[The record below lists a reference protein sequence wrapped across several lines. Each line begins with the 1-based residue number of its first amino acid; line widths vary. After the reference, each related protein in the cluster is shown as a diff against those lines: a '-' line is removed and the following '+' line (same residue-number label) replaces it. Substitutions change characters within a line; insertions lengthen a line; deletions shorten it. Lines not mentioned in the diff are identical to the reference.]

1 MSGGISPLAT
11 TAAVQHVPPVRQGL
25 QGNARAAAWTALIAV
40 PLMTWFLPI
49 DVEPRAL
56 HAFALM
62 SFVLIGWMTQVL
74 EPAIIG
80 LVGIYL
86 AWALGVVPFNVAF
99 AGFSNNT
106 PWFLYGAMLFGAMAG
121 KSGLPRRLAF
131 NVMRRI
137 GSTYSRLLLGLIVT
151 DFLLTLVVPS
161 GIARVVLM
169 AAVAIAVIEAFGV
182 GPGSN
187 IGRGMFITLT
197 YTATIFDKMVIAGAA
212 SITAR
217 GLIER
222 VGMVEVLWSHWAL
235 AFLPVD
241 LITIVI
247 AWRLTLRFY
256 PPERDAPAGGA
267 AFLDA
272 ELRRMGPLSGMEK
285 RAAVLMVLATG
296 LWMTDFIHHIPAAMI
311 GMGVGLLSVM
321 PRIGVLDIEDVRKVN
336 FLIIVFVGAAISTG
350 DILRETG
357 ALKVLTDSAFGW
369 LQPFIVGNAW
379 ISTTVL
385 YWTAFVYHLFLGDE
399 ISMLATSIPVLMQ
412 AAHTHGV
419 DPLMLGMVWTFG
431 AGGKIF
437 LYQTA
442 VLVVGYSYGYFTP
455 KDMLRMGFALTV
467 IEFLILLL
475 VVPFWWP
482 FIGIGQ

>member
-1 MSGGISPLAT
+1 MNMS
-11 TAAVQHVPPVRQGL
+11 VRQGP
-25 QGNARAAAWTALIAV
+25 QGHVRTAAWAVLVTV
-40 PLMTWFLPI
+40 PLITWFLPVA
-49 DVEPRAL
+49 VEPPAL

-74 EPAIIG
+74 DPAIIG

-86 AWALGVVPFNVAF
+86 AWALGVVPFNIAF

-106 PWFLYGAMLFGAMAG
+106 PWFLYGALLFGGMAG

-131 NVMRRI
+131 KLMRWV
-137 GSTYSRLLLGLIVT
+137 GSTYSRLLLGLIVS

-169 AAVAIAVIEAFGV
+169 AAVAIAVIDAFGV

-187 IGRGMFITLT
+187 IGRGLFVALT
-197 YTATIFDKMVIAGAA
+197 YTATIFDKMVIAGAG

-235 AFLPVD
+235 AFLPMSVV
-241 LITIVI
+241 TIFLVWQL
-247 AWRLTLRFY
+247 ALRLF
-256 PPERDAPAGGA
+256 PPEREEPAGGA

-272 ELRRMGPLSGMEK
+272 ELRRMGPLSAMEK
-285 RAAVLMVLATG
+285 RAAILMLLATG

-311 GMGVGLLSVM
+311 GMGVGLLAVM

-336 FLIIVFVGAAISTG
+336 YLIIVFVGAAISTG

-369 LQPFIVGNAW
+369 LQPFIVGNVW
-379 ISTTVL
+379 ISTAVL

-412 AAHTHGV
+412 SAHTHGV
-419 DPLMLGMVWTFG
+419 DPLTLGMVWTFS

-442 VLVVGYSYGYFTP
+442 VLIVGYSYGYFTP
-455 KDMLRMGFALTV
+455 KDMFRMGFALTV
-467 IEFLILLL
+467 IEFFLLLL

-482 FIGIGQ
+482 LIGIGR

>member
-1 MSGGISPLAT
+1 M
-11 TAAVQHVPPVRQGL
+11 
-25 QGNARAAAWTALIAV
+25 IAV
-40 PLMTWFLPI
+40 PVITWFVPI
-49 DVEPRAL
+49 GVAPPAQ

-62 SFVLIGWMTQVL
+62 AFMLIGWVTHVL

-131 NVMRRI
+131 GLMRRI
-137 GSTYSRLLLGLIVT
+137 GSTYSKLLLGLIVS

-169 AAVAIAVIEAFGV
+169 AAIAIAVIEAFGA

-187 IGRGMFITLT
+187 IGRGLFVTLT
-197 YTATIFDKMVIAGAA
+197 YIATLFDKMVIAGAG

-222 VGMVEVLWSHWAL
+222 LGMVTVLWSQWAL
-235 AFLPVD
+235 AFMPVA
-241 LITIVI
+241 IVTIVV
-247 AWRLTLRFY
+247 AWRLTLWLY
-256 PPERDAPAGGA
+256 PPERESPAGGP

-272 ELRRMGPLSGMEK
+272 ELRRMGPLSAMEK
-285 RAAVLMVLATG
+285 RAAFLMVLATG
-296 LWMTDFIHHIPAAMI
+296 LWVTDFIHHIPAAMI
-311 GMGVGLLSVM
+311 GMGVGLLAVM
-321 PRIGVLDIEDVRKVN
+321 PRIGILDIEDVRKVN
-336 FLIIVFVGAAISTG
+336 YLIIVFVGAAISTG

-369 LQPFIVGNAW
+369 LQPFIVANAW

-385 YWTAFVYHLFLGDE
+385 YWTAFIYHLFLGDE

-419 DPLMLGMVWTFG
+419 DPLTLGMVWTFS

-442 VLVVGYSYGYFTP
+442 VLIVGYSYGYFSP
-455 KDMLRMGFALTV
+455 KDMLRLGLALTV
-467 IEFLILLL
+467 IEFFLLLL
-475 VVPFWWP
+475 VVQFWFP
-482 FIGIGQ
+482 LIGIGR